1 MASASTPVESVP
13 PQPVPPASS
22 PEDLEAAAR
31 REELQKQVDDAEG
44 EGQGGLVWG
53 KIKVI
58 LPTSFQAFSTN
69 IEYI

>member
-31 REELQKQVDDAEG
+31 REELQKQVDAADAEG
-44 EGQGGLVWG
+44 EGQGGLV
-53 KIKVI
+53 
-58 LPTSFQAFSTN
+58 
-69 IEYI
+69 